1 MKSKKIKIL
10 KFTSEKKLLLK
21 VREDFYRNKTILIS
35 GGNTFNFFLKYLYK
49 KNKVIQKKLILFDER
64 ISKIKKNRNFN
75 KINKFLIKSK
85 ILKKENFFS
94 FEYLK
99 NTNDL
104 KKKNLI
110 YKKIIKYP
118 KPNLALVGVGNDG
131 HIGSIFPK
139 TIVKYKNFVIS
150 KKKNEN
156 FRRISLNIDYI
167 KKVKKI
173 VIVINDRKKN
183 DILKK
188 ILSNHQNYKIPVLKL
203 IKISMDKVLL
213 YYINKS
219 TKKSK

>member
-1 MKSKKIKIL
+1 M
-10 KFTSEKKLLLK
+10 
-21 VREDFYRNKTILIS
+21 
-35 GGNTFNFFLKYLYK
+35 
-49 KNKVIQKKLILFDER
+49 
-64 ISKIKKNRNFN
+64 
-75 KINKFLIKSK
+75 
-85 ILKKENFFS
+85 
-94 FEYLK
+94 
-99 NTNDL
+99 
-104 KKKNLI
+104 I

-139 TIVKYKNFVIS
+139 KIIKYKNFVIS

-167 KKVKKI
+167 KKIKKI